1 MKGKAFFLWLLLLF
15 VTFATT
21 GCLKEQSTGSQKTEK
36 NGQNAADAAD
46 VMDNI
51 PIPVEEGEFN
61 RVYGWLDSNTILYS
75 TNGIQ
80 GTNVYAYNLSKGTN
94 RHITTSKS
102 MIVSIDISDS
112 GEYLFIRSSSG
123 PSTSLI
129 TITKK
134 DGSVVFSHT
143 LNAFDLTMEWNPYDE
158 QQIFIAAFSE
168 DWREQIYFLSIADK
182 KITEAA
188 YYDPF
193 SKWYAL
199 EQLVYLNWIGEN
211 TALSADL
218 ILQDLNSGE
227 EKKLLSGILHLDTF
241 QNVFMTIERHPGNND
256 QAVYHFYG
264 KNMKELG
271 SFVTPQVSSFSSQ
284 LIPYYDYQAE
294 KKTFIFFQPVLI
306 GEKDMYDEEFQLMK
320 FDADAN
326 QVQEIMDG
334 LKNEPLS
341 CSPDGSYC
349 LYGYN
354 FEKLI
359 DLNKKKIMKLI
370 S

>member
-15 VTFATT
+15 VTFASV
-21 GCLKEQSTGSQKTEK
+21 GCLKETATDSPATGK
-36 NGQNAADAAD
+36 NGQNADDAVD
-46 VMDNI
+46 VTDNI
-51 PIPVEEGEFN
+51 PIPVEEGVFN

-75 TNGIQ
+75 TEGVQ
-80 GTNVYAYNLSKGTN
+80 GSNVYAYNLNKGTN
-94 RHITTSKS
+94 RLITTSIS

-123 PSTSLI
+123 TSTSLI

-143 LNAFDLTMEWNPYDE
+143 LNAFDLTMEWNPYNE

-168 DWREQIYFLSIADK
+168 DWQEQIYFLSIADK

-188 YYDPF
+188 FYDPF
-193 SKWYAL
+193 SKWYGP

-227 EKKLLSGILHLDTF
+227 EKKLLTDVFHLDTF
-241 QNVFMTIERHPGNND
+241 KDVLLTIEGDPSNHD

-264 KNMKELG
+264 KNMKELE
-271 SFVTPQVSSFSSQ
+271 SFVTPQLSSFSSQ
-284 LIPYYDYQAE
+284 LIPYYDYLAE
-294 KKTFIFFQPVLI
+294 KKAFIFLQPVM
-306 GEKDMYDEEFQLMK
+306 KDVHAEEFQLMK
-320 FDADAN
+320 FDAEAN
-326 QVQEIMDG
+326 QVQAIIDG

-341 CSPDGSYC
+341 CSRDGNYC

-359 DLNKKKIMKLI
+359 DLNKNKIMKLT